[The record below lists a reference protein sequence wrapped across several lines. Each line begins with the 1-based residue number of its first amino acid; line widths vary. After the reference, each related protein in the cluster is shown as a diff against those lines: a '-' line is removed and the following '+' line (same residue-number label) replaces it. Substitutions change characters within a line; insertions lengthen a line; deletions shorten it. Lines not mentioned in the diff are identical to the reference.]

1 MSPTLTNR
9 SIDPSWPGTRN
20 DPGLVATAGL
30 DRPGQTEIAIE
41 HEPGGAAN
49 EFGGANVL
57 PADNRRGQAGEA
69 VVLPRFEMVL
79 AVVVFELEEVGLHSV
94 QVATGAECGE
104 ALVVELLPEGVPLV
118 ARQVVEVD
126 HLDRSQLAERGGE
139 RGVQVALEL
148 LAERARQERVRLGLE
163 HDSPQIGRSRFGI
176 ELGCAGAAIT
186 NRATTA
192 TRRIGELLRW
202 LSSYHTPPSAV
213 WSEVRCPLL
222 QGLPSCESH
231 WPSLFPSSSQLS
243 LSRPMSPDLCSSR
256 WCRAGLAWRIQ
267 ITTSEAKSGFYHI
280 AAQIPKAKGEMT
292 EVTAAFEVRSGQSY
306 VTAKKW
312 QSWGYEIPTNKVGV
326 LPALI
331 IRASQVAPKVSKG
344 RDLEFRLTDVHLHI
358 VEPPKGADTVIGC
371 DLLLAMNDVTKNVD
385 RAYEPRLYFADNF
398 LELTVPANS
407 VKRPGTGDIPPP
419 EPAVNADPTLVPF
432 MAPVKTRGVAV
443 FSSAAINGL
452 SRYRTPDGKEKAV
465 SVTVSSTTNCP
476 GGIMVSMGTAG
487 ARSSWRRRSFEA
499 RARVS
504 RRPSPGARSRNCGS
518 ACCRVWAS
526 RPRRTCCSRT

>member
-1 MSPTLTNR
+1 
-9 SIDPSWPGTRN
+9 
-20 DPGLVATAGL
+20 
-30 DRPGQTEIAIE
+30 
-41 HEPGGAAN
+41 
-49 EFGGANVL
+49 
-57 PADNRRGQAGEA
+57 
-69 VVLPRFEMVL
+69 
-79 AVVVFELEEVGLHSV
+79 
-94 QVATGAECGE
+94 
-104 ALVVELLPEGVPLV
+104 
-118 ARQVVEVD
+118 
-126 HLDRSQLAERGGE
+126 
-139 RGVQVALEL
+139 
-148 LAERARQERVRLGLE
+148 
-163 HDSPQIGRSRFGI
+163 
-176 ELGCAGAAIT
+176 
-186 NRATTA
+186 
-192 TRRIGELLRW
+192 
-202 LSSYHTPPSAV
+202 
-213 WSEVRCPLL
+213 
-222 QGLPSCESH
+222 
-231 WPSLFPSSSQLS
+231 
-243 LSRPMSPDLCSSR
+243 MSPDLCSSR
-256 WCRAGLAWRIQ
+256 WCRAGLACSIQ

-331 IRASQVAPKVSKG
+331 IRAGQVAPKVSKG

-371 DLLLAMNDVTKNVD
+371 DLLLALNDVTKSVD

-476 GGIMVSMGTAG
+476 GGIMVSMGTARG
-487 ARSSWRRRSFEA
+487 CKIELEEKELRGTGTSFETAIA
-499 RARVS
+499 RGKVKELRIGVLSGLGFKTAQDLLLKDVTVWVDKNDSGHMVWLGPNCIREQIANPVYACGLD
-504 RRPSPGARSRNCGS
+504 GAWKLFGR
-518 ACCRVWAS
+518 AKPEMIVK
-526 RPRRTCCSRT
+526 PLQKKP